1 MSKLENLKSSLFAK
15 EAMKKTKGGMT
26 VLADVTKTKC
36 NGTTTTTNG
45 QTVQDCGDSDQI
57 D

>member
-1 MSKLENLKSSLFAK
+1 MSRLESFKSSLFAK
-15 EAMKKTKGGMT
+15 EAMKKTRGGV

-45 QTVQDCGDSDQI
+45 QTVQDCGDSDTI